1 MGRLETVR
9 HELLALHRALLDAQ
23 RVVHERAHGKVTS
36 GAFLELVI
44 GAPEFAWLRPLT
56 ALIVSIDEALEE
68 ANPDSP
74 RARRLALLAAKK
86 AALAGPAGA
95 IAVASPAPQDTGA
108 STPGEALGD
117 TAANVE
123 ALLLADTQKLLTP
136 DADLSSLAR
145 GGTAR
150 FDRARAEQPP
160 ASAALAGEFQ
170 RRYATA
176 LHDAPE
182 IALAHASVLRALAS
196 PAASRR

>member
-1 MGRLETVR
+1 MSRLDTVR

-44 GAPEFAWLRPLT
+44 GGPEFAWLRPLT

-74 RARRLALLAAKK
+74 RARRLALLVARK
-86 AALAGPAGA
+86 AALAGPAA
-95 IAVASPAPQDTGA
+95 TAVAVAQPAPQDEGA
-108 STPGEALGD
+108 SSDREALGD

-136 DADLSSLAR
+136 DANLRS
-145 GGTAR
+145 
-150 FDRARAEQPP
+150 RAEQPP
-160 ASAALAGEFQ
+160 AAAALAGEFQ

-176 LHDAPE
+176 LHDAPA

-196 PAASRR
+196 PTASAR

>member
-1 MGRLETVR
+1 MSRLETVR

-23 RVVHERAHGKVTS
+23 RLVHEREHGKVTS

-56 ALIVSIDEALEE
+56 ALIVGIDEALED

-86 AALAGPAGA
+86 AALAGPGGA
-95 IAVASPAPQDTGA
+95 VVAAQPAPQDTGA
-108 STPGEALGD
+108 SVHGEALGD

-123 ALLLADTQKLLTP
+123 ALLLADTRELLTR
-136 DADLSSLAR
+136 DADLRS
-145 GGTAR
+145 GT
-150 FDRARAEQPP
+150 EQPP
-160 ASAALAGEFQ
+160 ASASLAGEFQ

-196 PAASRR
+196 PTASPR